1 MVLRWEFLDIQ
12 VYFGINNMIIVKS
25 INGEIIAKGKNFKT
39 IDAYFKLEYS
49 HSKAIIHL
57 LNKPLKSKK
66 FNINVVLDDDKT
78 LWQKNQSII
87 FLKNL
92 EPSK

>member
-1 MVLRWEFLDIQ
+1 
-12 VYFGINNMIIVKS
+12 MIVVKTTS
-25 INGEIIAKGKNFKT
+25 GEVIAKAKTFKVV
-39 IDAYFKLEYS
+39 DAYFKLEYS

-92 EPSK
+92 EPNK